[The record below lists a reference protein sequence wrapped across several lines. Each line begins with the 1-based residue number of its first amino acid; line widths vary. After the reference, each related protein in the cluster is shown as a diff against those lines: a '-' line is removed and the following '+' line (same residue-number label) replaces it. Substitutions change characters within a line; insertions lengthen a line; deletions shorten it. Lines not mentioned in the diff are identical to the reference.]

1 MLPPSRAY
9 MAGGPHGPVKVSPLL
24 QDMAP
29 RPMLAPT
36 PNASFLTEGNTITH
50 SARSNQ
56 YLGMFSGTFRISIK
70 TSPECFNRFC
80 SLSCAEAETESSA
93 DTATHARIFR
103 MIPPPSRFFAV
114 FSGKRHDITSWVGA
128 GNNLKVLGLGMRRQ
142 QRSTTMGELD

>member
-9 MAGGPHGPVKVSPLL
+9 MAGGPQGPVKFPPLR

-50 SARSNQ
+50 SARSSQ

-80 SLSCAEAETESSA
+80 SRSCAQAVTDNSA
-93 DTATHARIFR
+93 DTATTARIFR
-103 MIPPPSRFFAV
+103 MTPLHQFLS
-114 FSGKRHDITSWVGA
+114 S
-128 GNNLKVLGLGMRRQ
+128 LLGE
-142 QRSTTMGELD
+142 T